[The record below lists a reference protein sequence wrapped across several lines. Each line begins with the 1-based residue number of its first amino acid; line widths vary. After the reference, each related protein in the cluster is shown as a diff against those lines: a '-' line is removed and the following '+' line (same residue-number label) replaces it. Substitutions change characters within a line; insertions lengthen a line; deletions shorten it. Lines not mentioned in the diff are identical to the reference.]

1 MLTFST
7 INSKPHTYL
16 YYDAQDLNKKYRC
29 DTPPTPPKNK
39 KTPKKNQTTTKTHDQ
54 SMYHLKQ
61 PDGPATREQV
71 VCVTIHNHHAAL
83 IHTLHLLNPDPRAIL
98 VLRPAV
104 VGVCDGR

>member
-16 YYDAQDLNKKYRC
+16 YYDAQDPNKKYRC
-29 DTPPTPPKNK
+29 DPPPKKNK
-39 KTPKKNQTTTKTHDQ
+39 KKPKKPQTTTKTHDQ

-71 VCVTIHNHHAAL
+71 VCVTIHYHHAAL